1 MSLFT
6 TFLFNYYKKDKFT
19 IIIIIILSI
28 IINILQINLTSIL
41 IGNLI
46 NCLQKND
53 IKNGYKNAY
62 YFILASIII
71 IGIQLIFKY
80 LSYMLSINFRNF
92 SGDELLKIVMNTHN
106 ENLGNVN
113 FTKLTNPIFR
123 ITYSFVRLLD
133 QIIKKFIPDFSLLF
147 TVFGYFIYKYPNL
160 GFIFLI
166 GNLVIIAYLWYSYKI
181 ILHKSINLESEFTLK
196 EFSIIEVFN
205 NLEKIISKGEVKNEL
220 NNFNDLT
227 DNIKNIAISYN
238 YYYNWNSFILNVICY
253 TIIIVSI
260 LYSIYLFKIKKI
272 DVGMIVTLITIIIM
286 YRDFLIKFF
295 DEIPAYIDLF
305 ARINTTIKLS
315 FKEILQ
321 KFNNDFN
328 NEIIDIPKIDNLPII
343 KNIKFSNISFIYEQ
357 NNKLIFNNL
366 NLEINVEDKIIG
378 IVGDSG
384 FGKSTLMKLL
394 IKLYKYD
401 GNILINDIDIQ
412 KIDTR
417 ILRKKINY
425 VNQNSKLFD
434 KKIIKNITYGLK
446 NNDSYKFYLSE
457 IMKFER
463 INNLFKNIDIE
474 LTNCGF
480 SGESLSGGQ
489 RQVINLINGL
499 VQDSD
504 IIILDE
510 PTNALNYELK
520 MEIIKMIK
528 YFKKYKK
535 TIIIISHD
543 KDIYPI
549 FDKVIDINKVR
560 KT

>member
-1 MSLFT
+1 
-6 TFLFNYYKKDKFT
+6 
-19 IIIIIILSI
+19 
-28 IINILQINLTSIL
+28 
-41 IGNLI
+41 
-46 NCLQKND
+46 
-53 IKNGYKNAY
+53 
-62 YFILASIII
+62 
-71 IGIQLIFKY
+71 
-80 LSYMLSINFRNF
+80 
-92 SGDELLKIVMNTHN
+92 
-106 ENLGNVN
+106 
-113 FTKLTNPIFR
+113 
-123 ITYSFVRLLD
+123 
-133 QIIKKFIPDFSLLF
+133 
-147 TVFGYFIYKYPNL
+147 
-160 GFIFLI
+160 
-166 GNLVIIAYLWYSYKI
+166 
-181 ILHKSINLESEFTLK
+181 
-196 EFSIIEVFN
+196 
-205 NLEKIISKGEVKNEL
+205 
-220 NNFNDLT
+220 
-227 DNIKNIAISYN
+227 
-238 YYYNWNSFILNVICY
+238 
-253 TIIIVSI
+253 
-260 LYSIYLFKIKKI
+260 
-272 DVGMIVTLITIIIM
+272 M